1 MNVGFKKT
9 NPTYLNLRQN
19 YPNPFN
25 GETAIAFELP
35 REERVEL
42 EIFNIAGQRVRL
54 YAPGPLRA
62 GAFRQ
67 ARKLLFLK

>member
-1 MNVGFKKT
+1 MHSGG
-9 NPTYLNLRQN
+9 L
-19 YPNPFN
+19 
-25 GETAIAFELP
+25 LP
-35 REERVEL
+35 RNERVEL

-54 YAPGPLRA
+54 VAPGPLPA